1 MHPHPVF
8 LRSKKFAQ
16 QFFNPVYPGCKI
28 LSVCYNNRMFSW
40 DRFNWIHGILFC
52 LFVLTLPW
60 LWTVWVIVA
69 VVYGIV
75 ASAPVGYTDNSTYRP
90 TRTRRSTSTYRPT
103 RWRPRSFRAP
113 RIKPYRA
120 PRVRKPK
127 VYKGRLLRSGV
138 YSSYDPVFKRW
149 RNQARHSTWRPPE
162 D

>member
-1 MHPHPVF
+1 MIKYPHI
-8 LRSKKFAQ
+8 KKNAQ
-16 QFFNPVYPGCKI
+16 QFFNPVYPGCKM
-28 LSVCYNNRMFSW
+28 LTVCYNNNMFST
-40 DRFNWIHGILFC
+40 DRLNWIHGISICF
-52 LFVLTLPW
+52 FVLTLPW
-60 LWTVWVIVA
+60 LWTVYVVIA
-69 VVYGIV
+69 VVWLIV
-75 ASAPVGYTDNSTYRP
+75 CSAPVGYTDNSTYRP

-138 YSSYDPVFKRW
+138 YSSYDPVFKKW